1 MKVISSLKKRQYTRE
16 RYQNLTGEENNKK
29 REYVVNSIKISQK
42 MKNKSQLSIKITKRS
57 LNKVSVSR
65 YKSKNGLVLEQT
77 RLWFLAISVG
87 EIGATKYIE
96 FLYQAIQ

>member
-42 MKNKSQLSIKITKRS
+42 MKNKS
-57 LNKVSVSR
+57 
-65 YKSKNGLVLEQT
+65 
-77 RLWFLAISVG
+77 
-87 EIGATKYIE
+87 
-96 FLYQAIQ
+96 